1 MFWRVIKIEQATRKK
16 KKKKKKNDKGQNQM
30 TIIIE
35 ST

>member
-1 MFWRVIKIEQATRKK
+1 MFWRVIKIEQATR
-16 KKKKKKNDKGQNQM
+16 KKNDKGQNQM